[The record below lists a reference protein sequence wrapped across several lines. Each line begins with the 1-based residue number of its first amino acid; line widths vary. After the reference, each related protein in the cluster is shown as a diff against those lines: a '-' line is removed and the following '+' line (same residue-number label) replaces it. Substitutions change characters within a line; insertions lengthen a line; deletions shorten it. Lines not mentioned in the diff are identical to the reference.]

1 MEKRKYTRF
10 LRALLPIL
18 GLAMVLSA
26 LGLYRY
32 YGQIPKTMKEYYL
45 RLYPRQRYAEDIDRI
60 RYDYPMLQ
68 AKARTVLIV
77 TPEGDLTPGAGKGYS
92 RRSDYAGT
100 DLRVKYR
107 AWDPR
112 TYRLVKVLRV
122 LKGDAEPGDVVG
134 VWEYCALTEEEHL
147 LLRYTESD
155 WPMVKGCVYL
165 LFLNDEVSREDT
177 RDVRTLCGANGWFD
191 LTHLSLNDPEF
202 LDVLYAALRDMDLR
216 PGIGPFLTPWTDRR
230 FPMPAAATSRRQT

>member
-1 MEKRKYTRF
+1 MEKRNRKKLVRV
-10 LRALLPIL
+10 LLPIL
-18 GLAMVLSA
+18 ALALVLSA

-32 YGQIPKTMKEYYL
+32 YAQKPKTLVEYYA
-45 RLYPRQRYAEDIDRI
+45 RLYPQNRYAEYNERI

-68 AKARTVLIV
+68 AKAKTVLIV

-100 DLRVKYR
+100 DLRVKYLV
-107 AWDPR
+107 WDPR
-112 TYRLVKVLRV
+112 TYRRVKVLRV
-122 LKGDAEPGDVVG
+122 LKGDAEPGGVVG

-165 LFLNDEVSREDT
+165 LFLNDEVSLDDS
-177 RDVRTLCGANGWFD
+177 RDVRTVCGANGWFD

-202 LDVLYAALRDMDLR
+202 LHVLYAALRDMDLR
-216 PGIGPFLTPWTDRR
+216 PGDGPFLTPWTDRR
-230 FPMPAAATSRRQT
+230 FPLPGSPAKQD

>member
-45 RLYPRQRYAEDIDRI
+45 RLYPRQRYAEDIDRHL
-60 RYDYPMLQ
+60 YDYPILMSS
-68 AKARTVLIV
+68 ARTVLIV
-77 TPEGDLTPGAGKGYS
+77 TPEGELAPGSGKGYS
-92 RRSDYAGT
+92 VNKNYDGT
-100 DLRVKYR
+100 NLRVKYR

-112 TYRLVKVLRV
+112 AYRRVKVLQV
-122 LKGDAEPGDVVG
+122 IKGDAEPGDVVG
-134 VWEYCALTEEEHL
+134 VWEYCAVTEEEHL

-165 LFLNDEVSREDT
+165 LFLNGEVSLDDT
-177 RDVRTLCGANGWFD
+177 REVRTIRGANGWFD
-191 LTHLSLNDPEF
+191 LTHLGLNDPPF
-202 LDVLYAALRDMDLR
+202 QHVLYAALRDMGLNTAD
-216 PGIGPFLTPWTDRR
+216 GPILTPWTDKR
-230 FPMPAAATSRRQT
+230 FPLAGSPAKQD